1 MNTSIHIKHLIMI
14 LNNIRVMII
23 QILKEHFSIILL
35 LMEMKILDH
44 HLMVV
49 SMKVLLKIM
58 KGTERMVVRNHY

>member
-58 KGTERMVVRNHY
+58 KETERMVVRNH